1 MNVISLK
8 KCIFQFQTLYK
19 FRQLRYFCKPIDF
32 NNQHVKDQIFQVTE
46 HLHLMDFLNK
56 GNKKN
61 DKEDRQT

>member
-8 KCIFQFQTLYK
+8 NAYLNSKPYTNLDS
-19 FRQLRYFCKPIDF
+19 YFCKPIDF

-61 DKEDRQT
+61 DKADRQT